1 MYGIICVISHKLH
14 IMERTLF
21 TFLRSSVL
29 TCYDYDLLILDGLL
43 RLCRDN
49 LEIDKHQYSTLKG
62 LLITRAEQELDVSR
76 FTTYIQI
83 TSHE

>member
-1 MYGIICVISHKLH
+1 
-14 IMERTLF
+14 MERTLF
-21 TFLRSSVL
+21 AFLRSSVL
-29 TCYDYDLLILDGLL
+29 TCYDYDFIILDGLL